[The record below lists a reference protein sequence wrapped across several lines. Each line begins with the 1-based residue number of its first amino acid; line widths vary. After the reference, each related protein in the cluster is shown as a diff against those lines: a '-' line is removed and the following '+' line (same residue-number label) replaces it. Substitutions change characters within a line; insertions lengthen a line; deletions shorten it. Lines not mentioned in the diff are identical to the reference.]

1 MTREHMQRV
10 KTAMEYQKK
19 AIRALL
25 PENMEGHLNVI
36 ENEVR
41 AMVFDL
47 AASMIR
53 DVRESDLFRCDAAN
67 AGAEEAK
74 KDMSG
79 VRGKKVDIS

>member
-74 KDMSG
+74 KDMPG